1 MRSRSFLDHAAQCLF
16 LQHSGESYQF
26 VHRSMQ
32 EFFAGLC
39 PVDELLYRNEPDIGL
54 VKMLV
59 PAESRRSGGEA
70 DTGLRS
76 VPLPKELLSPAALA
90 VARAWYTKAA
100 GSGGSDAQYSLG
112 VLAEQLDPPD
122 LANART
128 WYRRAAKAGNTKA
141 RDALERL
148 GGM

>member
-1 MRSRSFLDHAAQCLF
+1 M
-16 LQHSGESYQF
+16 
-26 VHRSMQ
+26 HRSMQ

-39 PVDELLYRNEPDIGL
+39 PVDELLYRNEPDLGL

-59 PAESRRSGGEA
+59 PVESRRSGGEA

-100 GSGGSDAQYSLG
+100 AGASTPSTTWGSR
-112 VLAEQLDPPD
+112 
-122 LANART
+122 RT
-128 WYRRAAKAGNTKA
+128 IGPA
-141 RDALERL
+141 RL
-148 GGM
+148 GQRPYMV